1 MSFKDVLGQDRQ
13 IEIIKKA
20 IKNNRVPHAYLFL
33 GEEGV
38 GKRRVALTLA
48 KALNCSAELA
58 DSCDECISCR
68 KIINGNHPDVTVV
81 EPEGI
86 SIKIDQIR
94 EMQRFLKYKPY
105 EGKKRVCIIPNA
117 EKMNPAAANSILK
130 TLEEPSPDII
140 LILITASSHLLLPT
154 VSSRCQKLKFQPL
167 TNDLISK
174 IIKEKLGKDED
185 ASLKIAS
192 LASGSLNRAYEL
204 SKGTTL
210 EYRNRLIEKISALS
224 PNNINETFEF
234 AEEMSKEKEEL
245 IIALQFLKAWFRDIL
260 IFKEDCPS
268 DRLINADFLE
278 EIKRLSGR
286 LTTTDLLRKLR
297 IINDAESALLR
308 NSNKRLTLEVML
320 GEICQ

>member
-20 IKNNRVPHAYLFL
+20 IENNRVPHAYLFL

-38 GKRRVALTLA
+38 GKKRTALTLA
-48 KALNCSAELA
+48 KALNCCAEPA
-58 DSCDECISCR
+58 DSCDECGPCR

-81 EPEGI
+81 EPEGN
-86 SIKIDQIR
+86 SIKINQIR
-94 EMQRFLKYKPY
+94 GLQRSLQYKPY
-105 EGKKRVCIIPNA
+105 EGKKKVCIIPNA
-117 EKMNPAAANSILK
+117 EKMNPASANSILK
-130 TLEEPSPDII
+130 TLEEPPPETV
-140 LILITASSHLLLPT
+140 LILITTSSHLLLST
-154 VSSRCQKLKFQPL
+154 INSRCQKLKFQPL

-174 IIKEKLGKDED
+174 IIKEKVGKDEET
-185 ASLKIAS
+185 SLKIAS
-192 LASGSLNRAYEL
+192 LAGGNLNRAYEL
-204 SKGTTL
+204 SEGTTL
-210 EYRNRLIEKISALS
+210 EYRNRLIEKINALS

-245 IIALQFLKAWFRDIL
+245 VGALQFLKAWFRDIL
-260 IFKEDCPS
+260 IFKEGCPL

-286 LTTTDLLRKLR
+286 FTTTDLLRKLR
-297 IINDAESALLR
+297 IINDAELALLR

-320 GEICQ
+320 GKLCQ